1 MWGRA
6 RKKRQIV
13 KGWNSTEPRLN
24 EKNEVQA

>member
-13 KGWNSTEPRLN
+13 KGWWNSRELKLN
-24 EKNEVQA
+24 EENEA